1 MQVADNKALNVSSDP
16 NGIRTRVRTN
26 SQRLHAWGEGS
37 DLREKSAHPRVG
49 AIGTQYLRS
58 PLCAR
63 LLGFHIREISSS
75 IRLKPPLYPLNYG
88 DSLLSTTY
96 EVALLAAGL
105 RYENFM
111 HF

>member
-1 MQVADNKALNVSSDP
+1 MGLGTGVGVGV
-16 NGIRTRVRTN
+16 GIGVGVGVGTGV
-26 SQRLHAWGEGS
+26 GVG
-37 DLREKSAHPRVG
+37 VG
-49 AIGTQYLRS
+49 AGVGE
-58 PLCAR
+58 LCAR